1 MLNLQIAFYFLI
13 FSRLQVHTNFIKA
26 YFPIIFFLICTIL
39 QCNIAF
45 FCRLSIKFQA
55 YFDKN
60 LQIKKNIRIFA
71 T

>member
-1 MLNLQIAFYFLI
+1 MLNLQIAVYFLI
-13 FSRLQVHTNFIKA
+13 FSRLQVLTNYIK
-26 YFPIIFFLICTIL
+26 
-39 QCNIAF
+39 
-45 FCRLSIKFQA
+45 A

>member
-39 QCNIAF
+39 QCNIV
-45 FCRLSIKFQA
+45 KFA
-55 YFDKN
+55 D
-60 LQIKKNIRIFA
+60 
-71 T
+71 